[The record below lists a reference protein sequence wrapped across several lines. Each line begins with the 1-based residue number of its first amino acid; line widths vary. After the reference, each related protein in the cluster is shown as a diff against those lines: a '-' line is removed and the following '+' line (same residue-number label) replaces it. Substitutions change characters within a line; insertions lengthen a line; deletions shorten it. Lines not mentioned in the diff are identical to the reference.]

1 MNAHRFTLESLRHT
15 VAVETE
21 GSFSAA
27 ARTHGISQPTLSN
40 SVAKLERQLG
50 CEIFSRS
57 PKGVS
62 TTDFGENI
70 LPLIKDAL
78 GALENISRTAAL
90 IANPC
95 SQNIRIG
102 TTALV
107 NPNLL
112 AGFQQSLRD
121 GPYAPKIDLTEA
133 NLPDLRKLLVA
144 GELDLIFIP
153 AVAPMKG
160 FEHRIIDSEPIMAV
174 GTNCPLQ
181 TSIQI
186 KDLENATLIFSA
198 PQSGLATFTRELLD
212 SHNLKVH
219 QYSGES
225 LTCTTMEKWAV
236 LGYGVARLPAS
247 QVSADCSHYRPLF
260 DEDHEV
266 EIFYEAVWA
275 PTSPLTHEIS
285 STILKT
291 IQDLRFLRV

>member
-15 VAVETE
+15 VAVESE

-50 CEIFSRS
+50 CEIFARS
-57 PKGVS
+57 PQGVS
-62 TTDFGENI
+62 TTDFGKNI

-78 GALENISRTAAL
+78 GALENISRTADL

-95 SQNIRIG
+95 NQTIRIG

-112 AGFQQSLRD
+112 AGFQRSLRD
-121 GPYAPKIDLTEA
+121 GPYVPKIELTEA
-133 NLPDLRKLLVA
+133 NLPDLRKLLST
-144 GELDLIFIP
+144 GELDLLFIP

-160 FEHRIIDSEPIMAV
+160 FEHRIIDSEPIIAV

-198 PQSGLATFTRELLD
+198 PESGLATFTRELLEN
-212 SHNLKVH
+212 HNLKVH
-219 QYSGES
+219 QYPGES
-225 LTCTTMEKWAV
+225 LTCTTMEKWAI
-236 LGYGVARLPAS
+236 LGCGVALLPAS
-247 QVSADCSHYRPLF
+247 QVSSDCSHYRPLF
-260 DEDHEV
+260 DGDHEV
-266 EIFYEAVWA
+266 EIFYEAVW
-275 PTSPLTHEIS
+275 SPASPFTHEIS
-285 STILKT
+285 STISKT
-291 IQDLRFLRV
+291 IQDLRILRV

>member
-1 MNAHRFTLESLRHT
+1 
-15 VAVETE
+15 
-21 GSFSAA
+21 
-27 ARTHGISQPTLSN
+27 
-40 SVAKLERQLG
+40 
-50 CEIFSRS
+50 
-57 PKGVS
+57 
-62 TTDFGENI
+62 
-70 LPLIKDAL
+70 
-78 GALENISRTAAL
+78 
-90 IANPC
+90 
-95 SQNIRIG
+95 
-102 TTALV
+102 
-107 NPNLL
+107 
-112 AGFQQSLRD
+112 
-121 GPYAPKIDLTEA
+121 
-133 NLPDLRKLLVA
+133 
-144 GELDLIFIP
+144 
-153 AVAPMKG
+153 MKG

-236 LGYGVARLPAS
+236 LGYGVALLPAS

-285 STILKT
+285 SIILKT